1 MGFNKRIISKE
12 KCFTALETSSLKTLY
27 GKSDMLIFEDT
38 ESSEVYSLYKSGLS
52 DEEIAKKFNIER
64 AVTQD
69 N

>member
-12 KCFTALETSSLKTLY
+12 QCFVALATSSLKSLY

-64 AVTQD
+64 TITQD